1 MPVSRRT
8 PPPSPETVHAIRSP
22 WFAPGSRGRLPT
34 RHVVGTVATTATW
47 LRPGHVLKPKIGHD
61 SKLENH
67 VSRMGNVLGEEVD
80 DRPGF
85 FES

>member
-1 MPVSRRT
+1 V
-8 PPPSPETVHAIRSP
+8 A
-22 WFAPGSRGRLPT
+22 
-34 RHVVGTVATTATW
+34 GTVATTATW
-47 LRPGHVLKPKIGHD
+47 LRPEHVLKPKIGHD

-85 FES
+85 FDS